1 MNLPLTQYNSF
12 LHFVE
17 VHNVTRDQ
25 IKACFGKEYFTKN
38 PMYDNCRVI
47 NRLAKHLGM
56 ELRVKTITFTSS
68 VVFKVK

>member
-1 MNLPLTQYNSF
+1 MNLSQYNSF

-25 IKACFGKEYFTKN
+25 IKACFGKDYFTKN
-38 PMYDNCRVI
+38 PMYNNCKVI

-56 ELRVKTITFTSS
+56 EMRVKTVYPTFDT
-68 VVFKVK
+68 VAFKIK